1 MVKECAE
8 IQELVDDTLQNMGL
22 DQEEQE
28 KLLNTILNKLAVPF
42 KLIGYAGVSI
52 FTLVKHLSKHGFGKE
67 DPLIKDLKKEV
78 DSALT
83 MYIQTDLNAARN
95 SLEAT

>member
-1 MVKECAE
+1 
-8 IQELVDDTLQNMGL
+8 
-22 DQEEQE
+22 
-28 KLLNTILNKLAVPF
+28 
-42 KLIGYAGVSI
+42 
-52 FTLVKHLSKHGFGKE
+52 LVKHLSKHGFGKE

-95 SLEAT
+95 SLEATQAR